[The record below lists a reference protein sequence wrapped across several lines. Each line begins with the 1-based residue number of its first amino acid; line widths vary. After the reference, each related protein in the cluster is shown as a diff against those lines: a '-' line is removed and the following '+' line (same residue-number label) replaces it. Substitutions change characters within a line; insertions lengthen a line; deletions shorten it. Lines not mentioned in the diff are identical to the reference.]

1 MSRHS
6 PLSPEIV
13 AEIRSSPET
22 GGAIGRRLGIA
33 QQTVSKIRT
42 GKTHQDID
50 DRLTPEEMVRRV
62 LSQPPHLSLAQIAE
76 LTGIKPDA
84 ARRIRLGI
92 RFRDVLPEIPRMTL
106 EESRRRC
113 QNCAQWNPPAETGRA
128 NRYGS
133 CDLGH
138 VEATET
144 QTWARGCGAYSPA
157 KGLPEAQRPPADEE
171 PSGDSTVSG
180 SGS

>member
-33 QQTVSKIRT
+33 RQTVSKIRT

-92 RFRDVLPEIPRMTL
+92 RFRDVLPEIPRMNL
-106 EESRRRC
+106 EQSQRRC
-113 QNCAQWNPPAETGRA
+113 WACVQWENPIGSGGSD
-128 NRYGS
+128 RYGR
-133 CDLGH
+133 CHLGIP
-138 VEATET
+138 EATET
-144 QTWARGCGAYSPA
+144 QTWARGCGAYMA
-157 KGLPEAQRPPADEE
+157 RE
-171 PSGDSTVSG
+171 G

>member
-22 GGAIGRRLGIA
+22 GGAIGRRLGIPR
-33 QQTVSKIRT
+33 QTVSKIRT

-62 LSQPPHLSLAQIAE
+62 LSQPPHLSLAQIAD
-76 LTGIKPDA
+76 LTGIKADA

-92 RFRDVLPEIPRMTL
+92 RFRDVLPDLPRMTL
-106 EESRRRC
+106 EQSRRRC
-113 QNCAQWNPPAETGRA
+113 QNCVQWVPPDSSGRL
-128 NRYGS
+128 RRCGR
-133 CDLGH
+133 CHLEIE
-138 VEATET
+138 EATET

-157 KGLPEAQRPPADEE
+157 KKLPEAQRPPADEE
-171 PSGDSTVSG
+171 PSGDATVSG
-180 SGS
+180 S

>member
-1 MSRHS
+1 VSRHN

-13 AEIRSSPET
+13 AEILSSTET
-22 GGAIGRRLGIA
+22 GGAIARRTGIPR
-33 QQTVSKIRT
+33 QTVSKIRT
-42 GKTHQDID
+42 GKLHADND
-50 DRLTPEEMVRRV
+50 SRLTPEEMVRRV
-62 LSQPPHLSLAQIAE
+62 LSQPPHLSPAQIAE

-92 RFRDVLPEIPRMTL
+92 RYRDVLPELPRMTL

-113 QNCAQWNPPAETGRA
+113 QNCVQWNPPAETGRA
-128 NRYGS
+128 NQYGS

-144 QTWARGCGAYSPA
+144 QTWARGCGAYM
-157 KGLPEAQRPPADEE
+157 AQ
-171 PSGDSTVSG
+171 GDSG
-180 SGS
+180 L

>member
-1 MSRHS
+1 MTDR
-6 PLSPEIV
+6 LSPEIV
-13 AEIRSSPET
+13 AEIRSSSET

-33 QQTVSKIRT
+33 RQTVSKIRT
-42 GKTHQDID
+42 GKIHQDLD

-62 LSQPPHLSLAQIAE
+62 LSQPPDLSLAQIAE

-92 RFRDVLPEIPRMTL
+92 RYPDVLPDLPRMTL

-113 QNCAQWNPPAETGRA
+113 QNCVQWDAPSGSGREH
-128 NRYGS
+128 RYGS
-133 CDLGH
+133 CNLGIE
-138 VEATET
+138 EATET
-144 QTWARGCGAYSPA
+144 QTWARGCGAYMARKEVAGGTTAPA
-157 KGLPEAQRPPADEE
+157 QDEE
-171 PSGDSTVSG
+171 PSGDATVSG